1 MHTYIYRFKQI
12 VNQKDEEITRIAKS
26 IEELAQIFKELS
38 VLVIDQGTV
47 LDRIDYNME
56 QAVENAKE
64 GIQQLEKAEE
74 HQKSAMSP
82 RLIMVLLILIAIM
95 LTILILKHTTWG
107 SNN

>member
-1 MHTYIYRFKQI
+1 
-12 VNQKDEEITRIAKS
+12 
-26 IEELAQIFKELS
+26 
-38 VLVIDQGTV
+38 
-47 LDRIDYNME
+47 ME

-82 RLIMVLLILIAIM
+82 RLIMVLLILIAVM